1 MKRTQHQLPIFCQSF
16 QFFVVKPKFLIEN
29 QVVNNFLLLGVTKYW
44 TAVKIY
50 VKQQILLCPSC

>member
-1 MKRTQHQLPIFCQSF
+1 MKPIFCQSF

-29 QVVNNFLLLGVTKYW
+29 QVVNNFLLLSVTKYC

-50 VKQQILLCPSC
+50 EKQQILLCPSC